1 MPNIKKQ
8 LGNFSNFILQSLFI
22 IFLLKKKS
30 GENKDLNNYLLVKKY
45 NKERCELDFKGF
57 RGGGMK
63 F

>member
-8 LGNFSNFILQSLFI
+8 LGNFSKFI
-22 IFLLKKKS
+22 IILFKKKKKS